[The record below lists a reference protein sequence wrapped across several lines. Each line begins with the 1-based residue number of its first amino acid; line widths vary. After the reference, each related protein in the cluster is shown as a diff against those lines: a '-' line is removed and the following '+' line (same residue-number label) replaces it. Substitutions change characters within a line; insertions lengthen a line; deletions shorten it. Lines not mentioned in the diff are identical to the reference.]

1 AEGFLMTPPLR
12 TYGLLGMIALTVL
25 VPAGCGA
32 GDDLPREPISGTVTF
47 NGEPVKS
54 GTIQFVPMASKEGVS
69 SGGIITNG
77 SFRVAREDG
86 PIPGTYSVMIFA
98 GGRPRAAT
106 KEGVMPGDEPVV
118 KGKPSLGVGSIPIR
132 FNLKTELT
140 AEVKPG
146 GPNNYTFDLKN

>member
-1 AEGFLMTPPLR
+1 MTPPLR
-12 TYGLLGMIALTVL
+12 TCGLLGMIALTVL

-47 NGEPVKS
+47 KGEPVKS
-54 GTIQFVPMASKEGVS
+54 GTIQFVPMAGREGVS
-69 SGGIITNG
+69 SGGIITDG
-77 SFRVAREDG
+77 SFQVAREDG

-98 GGRPRAAT
+98 GDRPRPAT
-106 KEGVMPGDEPVV
+106 KDGVMPGDEPRAE
-118 KGKPSLGVGSIPIR
+118 GKPALSVGLIPMR

-146 GPNNYTFDLKN
+146 GPNAYTFDLKP